1 MLDEIEETPG
11 ANQEEREGILRDM
24 LAGAYGEW
32 YLFVVTF
39 KLAQH

>member
-11 ANQEEREGILRDM
+11 ANQEEREEILRDM

-32 YLFVVTF
+32 HLFDITF
-39 KLAQH
+39 TLAQH